1 MSYLAKLKQ
10 IKGNENFEN
19 VPGMAL
25 PKPPKPPFGSFG
37 STNTEVIEKNII
49 DKSEL
54 ARESRRLKVLAML
67 AEEPDSQRAIIT
79 DTETDP
85 KNALVTIA
93 LRGMYSFHMQIP
105 KHKYDPFLMLE
116 LIEKGSLQ

>member
-10 IKGNENFEN
+10 IEGNENFEN

-54 ARESRRLKVLAML
+54 KRDLRRLKVLAML
-67 AEEPDSQRAIIT
+67 NDKPNIQRAFLT
-79 DTETDP
+79 DTATDS
-85 KNALVTIA
+85 KNVIVTIA
-93 LRGMYSFHMQIP
+93 LRDLYSFEVLVS
-105 KHKYDPFLMLE
+105 KDRYDPFVFME
-116 LIEKGSLQ
+116 LIERGGVH